1 MFFNIKRLAKCF
13 RVNDVYRRARINVS
27 RHQQRIETQNL
38 IRHAHTVDSL
48 NRSNLFISVSDKF
61 ARFFSVEIY
70 LTDHQA
76 FDLMLNRM
84 RNTSQQRR
92 RKC

>member
-13 RVNDVYRRARINVS
+13 RVNDVYRRARIGVA
-27 RHQQRIETQNL
+27 RHQQRIEAQNL
-38 IRHAHTVDSL
+38 IRHTYAINSL

-70 LTDHQA
+70 LADHQA

-84 RNTSQQRR
+84 RDTSQQ
-92 RKC
+92 